1 MQMSPSAHG
10 TQNHSPFQVDSRR
23 EIIALLR
30 GLKESNQF
38 VSMTIS
44 GAQEIFI
51 TSVLDLHEAN
61 NLLII
66 DSTPEQLLN
75 QRIVGAPK
83 VHFEGLLNK
92 ISIQFSSS
100 SIQNAAFEGR
110 PALQLAIPASLIRLQ
125 RREFYRICTPMVDPV
140 RCIIPIENDFGI
152 EQAELPV
159 VDISG
164 GGIAILDE
172 KRRLKNTPGVVY
184 ENCSIDLP
192 TTGIITMALSIRTS
206 LDLNLLNGRTNRRI
220 GCEFVHS
227 SGAFL
232 TGVQRYIMKL
242 ERERN
247 AKSAGLI

>member
-10 TQNHSPFQVDSRR
+10 NDSHSPFQVDSRR
-23 EIIALLR
+23 EIVTLLR

-75 QRIVGAPK
+75 HRIVGAPK
-83 VHFEGLLNK
+83 VHFEGSLNK
-92 ISIQFSSS
+92 ISIKFSSS
-100 SIQNAAFEGR
+100 SIQNATFEGR

-125 RREFYRICTPMVDPV
+125 RREFYRINTPIVNPV
-140 RCIIPIENDFGI
+140 RCTVPVENDFGI

-164 GGIAILDE
+164 GGVAIMDE
-172 KRRLKNTPGVVY
+172 KRILNNTIGIIY

-192 TTGIITMALSIRTS
+192 TTGVISMTLRIRTS
-206 LDLNLLNGRTNRRI
+206 QDLNLLNGKTNRRI
-220 GCEFVHS
+220 GCEFVHA